1 MSPSL
6 DKAAVRTWDPG
17 RLVEVRL
24 ASSPNPWAFFVPTG
38 VVLVVGGV
46 LRKLGLL
53 GILGLSE
60 ELFGPVFAFTCVGTG
75 GLVAWLDSWRSRRR
89 LVIDWSSRTVT
100 MRGRGPVR
108 SWPFDAIGSISTRSE
123 IVNYD
128 RGEGSSETRV
138 SNYAYLHVS
147 GAKLLFSCSSDP
159 LAGGGGIAPGHASTL
174 ATVLGVPLR

>member
-1 MSPSL
+1 MV
-6 DKAAVRTWDPG
+6 DQAAVHTWAPG

-38 VVLVVGGV
+38 VVLVLGGV

-53 GILGLSE
+53 DIPALSE
-60 ELFGPVFAFTCVGTG
+60 ELFGPVFALTCVGTG
-75 GLVAWLDSWRSRRR
+75 GLVAWIYSWRSSRR

-100 MRGRGPVR
+100 LRGRGRHR

-147 GAKLLFSCSSDP
+147 GAQLLFSCSSDP
-159 LAGGGGIAPGHASTL
+159 LAGGGGIAKGHASTL